1 MLFMVL
7 MLMLAAGQVARP
19 DAARAV
25 TLKVPNRLPQGGS
38 AWLEVALGVVER
50 GAEVEVTTAAGR
62 TISVIS
68 PYGVQS
74 GHEAGTYTVPLPPDA
89 ISHDHISLL
98 IWLRREG
105 KPPRAPTMSEVKS
118 VRISITPAEP

>member
-1 MLFMVL
+1 MLFMAL
-7 MLMLAAGQVARP
+7 MLVLAAGQVGRP

-25 TLKVPNRLPQGGS
+25 TLKVPNRVPQGGS

-68 PYGVQS
+68 PYAIKP
-74 GHEAGTYTVPLPPDA
+74 GHEAGTYTVPLPSDA

-118 VRISITPAEP
+118 VRVSITPAEP